1 MEDRRSIE
9 LYSISKIDGKNRAW
23 HGVGWGKKTKTVARG
38 RDVMCNRL
46 VRYHDGGKPVAT
58 VLHQR
63 MHAGC

>member
-1 MEDRRSIE
+1 MEKTGRGME
-9 LYSISKIDGKNRAW
+9 LAG
-23 HGVGWGKKTKTVARG
+23 GKKTKTVARG